1 MPLCKFLTSAIA
13 LVLVAG
19 SALAQSNM
27 VVGNVRA
34 VSVTGNAFQDT
45 KKGQSIRLKEGDFLN
60 QGSTVRTSG
69 DARVILLFDNGSTI
83 EVRPD
88 TRFSIDEF
96 LIDPLDT
103 ESIDYR
109 SIKNE
114 PTRSLTRVTVPQG
127 NIITK
132 TPKLN
137 RGSSYDI
144 GTPLGTAGIRGTV
157 VNILVT
163 RQASTFVVT
172 EGRIEVSKGAQSF
185 FIGEGA
191 QGADGNT
198 QTGQAGD
205 PAQQAVIVSTD
216 QSYTPPPNQI
226 GNMTQQAQQFSGTV
240 SQSIPANAMT
250 GAPAQ
255 EPASTT
261 STDATSTDGTGTT
274 TDSGDSGGSSGSSSG
289 GAPPPTMGGLGG
301 GGGGG
306 GGGTPS
312 PTPVP
317 TPTPTPVP
325 TPTPTPTPAPS
336 PTPVAGP
343 FWNGGT
349 NQWVA
354 TNGVGGNGTWTN
366 AAPWNPQ
373 ETAIFGG
380 TPGFVQLQGDVIAS
394 NGLRF
399 DWSSSNNYVIQGYAQ
414 VTNGPR
420 TGQLLL
426 SGSTNDIYVQ
436 NDESVDPAGAVIA
449 ANIVGTNG
457 FVKSGTGELVVAG
470 TSNNLSGNILVNS
483 GSLSL
488 ANSADLQSASVVV
501 SSNAALTG
509 VGSIKS
515 LEVNGGAMHRVGYGP
530 YGEETALL
538 NGVLDVKNN
547 ATYQAG
553 SQFIW
558 SLNANTT
565 AQQLVDPASGLYS
578 YSSMKVGGD
587 LSFASGVP
595 VALNFG
601 AGTVNWSDS
610 FWSASRT
617 GVDGWLLFDVT
628 GSISGAPIL
637 GGGLTNIITPG
648 DPTNWYDSTGT
659 SLFDVKGSEF
669 TFVLSTNSGKV
680 YLNYIYSP

>member
-34 VSVTGNAFQDT
+34 VSVTGTAFQDT

-191 QGADGNT
+191 QGTADNT
-198 QTGQAGD
+198 RTGQAGD

-226 GNMTQQAQQFSGTV
+226 GNMTQQAQQFSSAV

-289 GAPPPTMGGLGG
+289 GAPPPTMGGLG

-515 LEVNGGAMHRVGYGP
+515 LEVNGGATHRVGYGP